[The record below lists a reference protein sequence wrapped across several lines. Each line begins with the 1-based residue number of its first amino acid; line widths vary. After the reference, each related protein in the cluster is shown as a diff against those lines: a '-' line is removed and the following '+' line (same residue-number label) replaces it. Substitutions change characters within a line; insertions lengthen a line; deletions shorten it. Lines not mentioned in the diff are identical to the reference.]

1 MAEGGRPRDGL
12 TARFSAAEILSA
24 AGARLRAAGAR
35 DFFEGVS
42 TDTRTI
48 APGSLFVALKGERFD
63 GHDFIGDA
71 FAKGSAG
78 AVVKRG
84 VEFLPAAGRAGA
96 LFEVNDPL
104 AALGALARL
113 HRARFS
119 IPVGAVAGS
128 NGKTT
133 TKEMAAAV
141 LRARGEALATEG
153 NLNNEVGV
161 PLTLLRLEPSHRAA
175 VVELG
180 MSNPGELARLTA
192 IAQPTAGLVTLVS
205 GEHLEF
211 LKDLD
216 GVAEAEGELYRG
228 LPEGAT
234 AVVNADDPRCMAQA
248 ERTGSGVRKIFFG
261 KSARADVRLL
271 RVTPLGTEGQEI
283 FLEGEE
289 GGDGV
294 GRRRLGENLQRSIVR
309 LSVRL
314 SFVGEHN
321 AMNAVAAAALAR
333 ALSFSFEEISSGLSA
348 ARPFAHRSKVVRT
361 ASGLVLLDDCYNAN
375 PSSMAAALT
384 TLGTLGGSGRR
395 VAVLGDMLELGKA
408 EAREHRAL
416 GERAAGAAEVIA
428 FFGSRSADAFESARG
443 VGLSADAAA
452 HFDDVVALLAW
463 LLPRLRAGDTVLVK
477 GSRGMKLERVVDA
490 LAGSS
495 A

>member
-12 TARFSAAEILSA
+12 TARFSAAEILA
-24 AGARLRAAGAR
+24 ACDARLNAGGSR
-35 DFFEGVS
+35 KVFEGIS

-48 APGSLFVALKGERFD
+48 APGSLFVALKGDRFD

-71 FAKGSAG
+71 FAKGAAG

-84 VEFLPAAGRAGA
+84 VELPPAAGRAGS
-96 LFEVNDPL
+96 LFEVDNTL

-141 LRARGEALATEG
+141 LRTRGEALATEG

-161 PLTLLRLEPSHRAA
+161 PLTLLRLDPSHRAA

-192 IAQPTAGLVTLVS
+192 IAQPTAGLVTLVAE
-205 GEHLEF
+205 EHLEF
-211 LKDLD
+211 LTDVD

-228 LPEGAT
+228 LSEGAT
-234 AVVNADDPRCMAQA
+234 AVVNADDPRCVAQA

-261 KSARADVRLL
+261 RSPGADVRLL
-271 RVTPLGTEGQEI
+271 RVKPLGLEGQEI
-283 FLEGEE
+283 LLEGEE
-289 GGDGV
+289 GEGGA
-294 GRRRLGENLQRSIVR
+294 GRLRPGEKLQRSQVQR
-309 LSVRL
+309 SVRL
-314 SFVGEHN
+314 AFVGEHN

-333 ALSFSFEEISSGLSA
+333 ALSFSFEEIFSGLSE
-348 ARPFAHRSKVVRT
+348 ARPFTHRSNVLRT

-375 PSSMAAALT
+375 PSSMAAALA
-384 TLGTLGGSGRR
+384 TLGALAGSGRR
-395 VAVLGDMLELGKA
+395 LAVLGDMLELGEA
-408 EAREHRAL
+408 EAREHHAL
-416 GERAAGAAEVIA
+416 GERAACSADIIA
-428 FFGSRSADAFESARG
+428 FFGPRSVDAFESARG

-452 HFDDVVALLAW
+452 HFDDVAALLAW
-463 LLPRLRAGDTVLVK
+463 LLPRLRPGDTVLVK
-477 GSRGMKLERVVDA
+477 GSRGMKLERIADT
-490 LAGSS
+490 LAGSL

>member
-1 MAEGGRPRDGL
+1 M
-12 TARFSAAEILSA
+12 
-24 AGARLRAAGAR
+24 
-35 DFFEGVS
+35 
-42 TDTRTI
+42 
-48 APGSLFVALKGERFD
+48 PGSLFVALKGDRFD

-71 FAKGSAG
+71 FAKGAAG

-84 VEFLPAAGRAGA
+84 AQLPPGAGRVGS
-96 LFEVNDPL
+96 LFEVDDPL

-133 TKEMAAAV
+133 TKEMAAAI
-141 LRARGEALATEG
+141 LGARGEALATEG

-192 IAQPTAGLVTLVS
+192 IAQPTAGLVTLVAE
-205 GEHLEF
+205 EHLEF

-234 AVVNADDPRCMAQA
+234 AVVNADDPRCMVQA
-248 ERTGSGVRKIFFG
+248 ERTRSGVRKIFFG
-261 KSARADVRLL
+261 KSPGMDVRLL
-271 RVTPLGTEGQEI
+271 QVTPLGTEGQEI

-294 GRRRLGENLQRSIVR
+294 GRRRLGGNLERSVVR

-321 AMNAVAAAALAR
+321 AMNAAAAAALAR

-348 ARPFAHRSKVVRT
+348 ARPIAHRSKVVRT

-375 PSSMAAALT
+375 PSSMSAALT
-384 TLGTLGGSGRR
+384 TLGALAGSGRR
-395 VAVLGDMLELGKA
+395 VAVLGDMLELGEA
-408 EAREHRAL
+408 EAHEHRAL
-416 GERAAGAAEVIA
+416 GERAAGSADVIA
-428 FFGSRSADAFESARG
+428 FFGPRSAGAFESARS
-443 VGLSADAAA
+443 VGLPTNAAT
-452 HFDDVVALLAW
+452 HFDDVAELLAW
-463 LLPRLRAGDTVLVK
+463 LLPRLRPGDTVLVK
-477 GSRGMKLERVVDA
+477 GSRGMKLERIVDA